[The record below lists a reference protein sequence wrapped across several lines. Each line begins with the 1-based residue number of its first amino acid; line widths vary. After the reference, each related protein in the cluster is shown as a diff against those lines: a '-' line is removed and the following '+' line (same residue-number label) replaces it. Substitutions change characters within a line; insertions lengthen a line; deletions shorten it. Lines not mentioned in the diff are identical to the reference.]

1 MDTITLEALKKVF
14 VNREELER
22 KKSEKADLL
31 SIIESLFR
39 EFDVQ
44 ENPFTVS
51 FTDIDRVVLL
61 LMGKKRDP
69 FLEEG
74 LILKKEFVGNTAI
87 NLSMEYGHPVALK
100 GEEHTAPG
108 LKRWYCAAAPLKNLN
123 GKIIGSIGISTTREN
138 YPDYALGI
146 VSSLAKAIENENN
159 LRIALEEVEVSR
171 KYLEIISEA
180 SKDGVLCLDANGK
193 ILYINEAGTK
203 ILKIDREKA
212 IGKHV
217 TDIVDFTPVIL
228 NVFKTHKGYVDKEF
242 IIESPSRGLLHFIKT
257 AVVVKDKDGNFS
269 GVVDFFREINR
280 VRNFV
285 TSYIG
290 AEAKF
295 TFDDIIG
302 ENPRLKE
309 AIKIAKIAA
318 RSNSS
323 VLITGETGTGKEMF
337 AQAIHFESDR
347 SNGPFVAINCGAIPR
362 DLAESEF
369 FGYEPGAFT
378 GASKKGRPGK
388 FELADGGTLF
398 LDEIEE
404 LPLSLQSKLLRTLQD
419 KVVTRV
425 GGTKSLKV
433 DVRIIT
439 ASNRDLVDLVNR
451 GDFRKDLFYRLNI
464 IHIEIPP
471 LRERKDDIP
480 LLVYHFIQKYNQSLG
495 KKIKGADRSFL
506 KPLMEYNFPGNVR
519 ELENIVERAVNIAET
534 EMLNEKH
541 LPSYI
546 FSQSSEDTY
555 RKSFEDIKKEL
566 LVETLKKT
574 HFNISK
580 TARQLGI
587 SRPTVYKLIKKYGLK
602 G

>member
-1 MDTITLEALKKVF
+1 MVKARAFRKVF
-14 VNREELER
+14 ISPEELEER
-22 KKSEKADLL
+22 KSQNANLI
-31 SIIESLFR
+31 SIIETLFN
-39 EFDVQ
+39 EFNVR

-61 LMGKKRDP
+61 LTGKKRDP

-74 LILKKEFVGNTAI
+74 LVLKEEFVGKTAI
-87 NLSMEYGHPVALK
+87 NQSMKLGHTVVLR
-100 GEEHTAPG
+100 GEEHTLHA
-108 LKRWYCAAAPLKNLN
+108 LKDWYCASAPIRDLK
-123 GKIIGSIGISTTREN
+123 GKIIGSIGISTTEEN
-138 YPDYALGI
+138 FPDYAHGI

-193 ILYINEAGTK
+193 ILYINEAGTR
-203 ILKIDREKA
+203 ILKINREEA

-257 AVVVKDKDGNFS
+257 AVVVRDKDGNFS

-302 ENPRLKE
+302 ENPRIKE

-404 LPLSLQSKLLRTLQD
+404 LPLSLQAKLLRTLQD

-451 GDFRKDLFYRLNI
+451 GDFRKDLYYRLNI

-480 LLVYHFIQKYNQSLG
+480 LLVSHFIHKYNVSLG
-495 KKIKGADRSFL
+495 KNIKKADKSFL
-506 KPLMEYNFPGNVR
+506 KPLVQYDFPGNVR

-534 EMLNEKH
+534 PVLTAEH
-541 LPSYI
+541 LPPYVLNTHSRNEPVKTFDEI
-546 FSQSSEDTY
+546 
-555 RKSFEDIKKEL
+555 RKEL
-566 LVETLKKT
+566 LEETLKST
-574 HFNISK
+574 NFNISE
-580 TARQLGI
+580 TARRLHI
-587 SRPTVYKLIKKYGLK
+587 SRPTVYKLLKKYGLK
-602 G
+602 K

>member
-1 MDTITLEALKKVF
+1 MIDELKKVF
-14 VNREELER
+14 LPKDRLEEKILENQNLI
-22 KKSEKADLL
+22 A
-31 SIIESLFR
+31 IIKNLFL
-39 EFDVQ
+39 EFDVK

-74 LILKKEFVGNTAI
+74 LILKEEYVGKTAI
-87 NLSMEYGHPVALK
+87 NLSMELGHPVVLK
-100 GEEHTAPG
+100 GDEHTSPQ
-108 LKRWYCAAAPLKNLN
+108 LKKWYCAAAPLRNLK
-123 GKIIGSIGISTTREN
+123 GSIIGSIGISTTKEHF
-138 YPDYALGI
+138 PDYAVGI

-193 ILYINEAGTK
+193 ILYINEAGTR

-257 AVVVKDKDGNFS
+257 AVVVRDKDGNFS

-404 LPLSLQSKLLRTLQD
+404 LPLSLQAKLLRTLQD

-451 GDFRKDLFYRLNI
+451 GDFRKDLYYRLNI

-480 LLVYHFIQKYNQSLG
+480 LLVSHFINKYNASLG
-495 KKIKGADRSFL
+495 KNIKGADRSFL
-506 KPLMEYNFPGNVR
+506 NPLMQYDFPGNVR
-519 ELENIVERAVNIAET
+519 ELENIVERAVNIAESRMLT
-534 EMLNEKH
+534 EEH

-546 FSQSSEDTY
+546 FTKKTSPAE
-555 RKSFEDIKKEL
+555 RRSFEDIKREL
-566 LVETLKKT
+566 LEETLKKT
-574 HFNISK
+574 HFNISE
-580 TARQLGI
+580 TARQLHI
-587 SRPTVYKLIKKYGLK
+587 SRPTVYKLMKKYGLRR
-602 G
+602 

>member
-1 MDTITLEALKKVF
+1 MSVVKARAFRKVF
-14 VNREELER
+14 ISPEELEER
-22 KKSEKADLL
+22 KSQNANLI
-31 SIIESLFR
+31 SIIETLFN
-39 EFDVQ
+39 EFNVR

-61 LMGKKRDP
+61 LTGKKRDP

-74 LILKKEFVGNTAI
+74 LVLKEEFVGKTAI
-87 NLSMEYGHPVALK
+87 NQSMKLGHTVVLR
-100 GEEHTAPG
+100 GEEHTLHA
-108 LKRWYCAAAPLKNLN
+108 LKDWYCAAAPIRDLK
-123 GKIIGSIGISTTREN
+123 GKIIGSIGISTTEEN
-138 YPDYALGI
+138 FPDYAHGI
-146 VSSLAKAIENENN
+146 VSSLARAIENENN

-193 ILYINEAGTK
+193 ILYINEAGTR

-212 IGKHV
+212 IGRHV

-257 AVVVKDKDGNFS
+257 AVVVRDKDGNFS

-302 ENPRLKE
+302 ENPRIKE

-404 LPLSLQSKLLRTLQD
+404 LPLSLQAKLLRTLQD

-451 GDFRKDLFYRLNI
+451 GDFRKDLYYRLNI

-480 LLVYHFIQKYNQSLG
+480 LLVSHFIHKYNVSLG
-495 KKIKGADRSFL
+495 KNIKKADKSFL
-506 KPLMEYNFPGNVR
+506 KPLMQYDFPGNVR

-534 EMLNEKH
+534 WVLTAEH
-541 LPSYI
+541 LPPYVLNTHSRNEPVKTFDEI
-546 FSQSSEDTY
+546 
-555 RKSFEDIKKEL
+555 RKEL
-566 LVETLKKT
+566 LEETLKST
-574 HFNISK
+574 NFNISE
-580 TARQLGI
+580 TARRLHI
-587 SRPTVYKLIKKYGLK
+587 SRPTVYKLLKKYGLK
-602 G
+602 K

>member
-108 LKRWYCAAAPLKNLN
+108 LKRWYCAAAPLKNLH

-546 FSQSSEDTY
+546 FSQPSEDTY